1 MDDFEHDRKYKG
13 GIECF
18 WAENSHNK
26 SRIIWHQNGGE
37 LNNFNLSKQ
46 FWGWLKKKK
55 SCQVWGPKATM
66 KAEVKIRNISKNFF
80 TAVITNQI

>member
-1 MDDFEHDRKYKG
+1 MKNTKDHMDDFEHDRKYKG

-55 SCQVWGPKATM
+55 LSGMRTQSYNESRGKD
-66 KAEVKIRNISKNFF
+66 
-80 TAVITNQI
+80 